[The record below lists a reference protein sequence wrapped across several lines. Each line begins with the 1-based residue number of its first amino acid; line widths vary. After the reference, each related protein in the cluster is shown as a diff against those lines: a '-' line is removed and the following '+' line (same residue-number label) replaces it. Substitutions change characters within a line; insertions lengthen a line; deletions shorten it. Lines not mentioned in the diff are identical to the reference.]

1 MERLYLPLRSSVEFF
16 EDPAGVA
23 PATRV
28 KESAVLFEQLIFD
41 DGQLIATIGDSMN
54 LEILRPR
61 HELSEADLSN
71 PQPPAR
77 PGEEVVLSIG
87 TESNPG
93 ERAKRMQTVQ
103 QTVVQRTYAVQWHS
117 VAIDKLMELNV
128 PWAAL
133 ATPSDSTLARVA
145 GPIAQ
150 AKAEFIERAEGSAF
164 SPQQIDFAAK
174 SLARDG
180 VLAATFGASIN
191 VSPMFVP
198 MIRRTHGMPLITGA
212 DALAIVAPNLQQ
224 LTWESIAEYRE
235 LPGSVEA
242 RGLLREFEEKARAQE
257 PADAADYL
265 SKVGASITEALFA
278 ALADTRVNLP
288 KEIAREAASLA
299 VGFVPVVGWA
309 IGPAAGIA
317 AALGER
323 AEQRADGLLALA
335 SLRYLA

>member
-23 PATRV
+23 SATRV

-41 DGQLIATIGDSMN
+41 DGQLIATVGDSMN

-61 HELSEADLSN
+61 HELSEADLSD
-71 PQPPAR
+71 PQPPAG

-87 TESNPG
+87 TESTPG

-128 PWAAL
+128 AWAAL
-133 ATPSDSTLARVA
+133 ATPSDNTLARLA

-150 AKAEFIERAEGSAF
+150 AKAEFIERAEDSAF

-198 MIRRTHGMPLITGA
+198 MIRRTHGMPLVTGA

-224 LTWESIAEYRE
+224 LSWESIAEYRE

-288 KEIAREAASLA
+288 KAIGREAASLA

-335 SLRYLA
+335 SLRRLA